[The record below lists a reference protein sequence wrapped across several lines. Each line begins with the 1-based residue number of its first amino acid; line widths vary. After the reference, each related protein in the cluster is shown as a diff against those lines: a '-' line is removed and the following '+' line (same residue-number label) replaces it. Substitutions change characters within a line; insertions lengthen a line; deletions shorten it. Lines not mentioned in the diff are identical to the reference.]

1 MRRWKDCFPNIP
13 VPMNKLVFGLLA
25 LATFW
30 SAAASAQCG
39 AVIKRAGSNLKIIR
53 SGDLIG
59 DGAREYVA
67 VQMLTEQPKKGMYV
81 SRLVIAR
88 AQHGRCSI
96 VLDAGKNGP
105 KNPVGYIGI
114 EFIDDGGG
122 FYGYSVEFSS
132 DDRDPKDKG
141 DLYLTWLNPDH
152 EPEGMGIAIGWNEKV
167 GRYQDYQEESSSEM
181 FKTELPNPR
190 HINSRLCG
198 KCPK

>member
-1 MRRWKDCFPNIP
+1 
-13 VPMNKLVFGLLA
+13 MNKLALGLLA
-25 LATFW
+25 LVTAL
-30 SAAASAQCG
+30 SAAASAQCET
-39 AVIKRAGSNLKIIR
+39 VINKAGSNLKIIR

-67 VQMLTEQPKKGMYV
+67 VRMQTKQPKNGMYV
-81 SRLVIAR
+81 SRVVIAR
-88 AQHGRCSI
+88 AQHGRCLI

-114 EFIDDGGG
+114 EFIDDGGD
-122 FYGYSVEFSS
+122 FYGYSVEFASGI
-132 DDRDPKDKG
+132 RDPKHKG

-152 EPEGMGIAIGWNEKV
+152 EPEGMGIAIGWNEKL
-167 GRYQDYQEESSSEM
+167 GRYQEYQEESSSEM
-181 FKTELPNPR
+181 FKKELSNPR

>member
-1 MRRWKDCFPNIP
+1 
-13 VPMNKLVFGLLA
+13 MNRPLLGLLA
-25 LATFW
+25 LAASL
-30 SAAASAQCG
+30 SAAASAQCV
-39 AVIKRAGSNLKIIR
+39 AAIQKAGSNLKILR

-59 DGAREYVA
+59 DGSREYVA
-67 VQMLTEQPKKGMYV
+67 VRMLTKQPKQGMYV

-88 AQHGRCSI
+88 AQHGSCSI

-105 KNPVGYIGI
+105 QNPVGYVGI

-132 DDRDPKDKG
+132 HDRDHKDKE

-152 EPEGMGIAIGWNEKV
+152 EPEGMGLAIGWNKKV
-167 GRYQDYQEESSSEM
+167 GRYQEYQEESSPEM
-181 FKTELPNPR
+181 FKTELANPR